1 MPRLTAE
8 LVASSPQFMNPLK
21 ERELDLRGNSIPAI
35 ENLGAARVRGFHLY
49 LLRPW
54 PAFLVFLSLC
64 RSCFAWFNHPLLIMV
79 FLWYN
84 LTLQDQ
90 FDCID
95 FTDNEIRRLENFP
108 RMPRLRT
115 LLLSNNNITRI
126 SPEIGSQIP
135 NVETVMLTHN
145 AIVNLSDIDGLS
157 ALVKLKK
164 LDLRENNITKQSNY
178 RLYVAARLPSLKW
191 LDFEKIKDSERVEGL
206 KLFKAELVKS
216 DEALK
221 ANPIAAAERKAL
233 SPAEIASIKAAI
245 AGAKTLAEVERL
257 EGQLREGVVPGRT

>member
-1 MPRLTAE
+1 MLPCL
-8 LVASSPQFMNPLK
+8 LCILLK
-21 ERELDLRGNSIPAI
+21 VILII
-35 ENLGAARVRGFHLY
+35 
-49 LLRPW
+49 LL
-54 PAFLVFLSLC
+54 L
-64 RSCFAWFNHPLLIMV
+64 
-79 FLWYN
+79 
-84 LTLQDQ
+84 LQDQ

-135 NVETVMLTHN
+135 NIETVMLTHN

-157 ALVKLKK
+157 ALSKLKK
-164 LDLRENNITKQSNY
+164 LDLRENNITKQPNY

-191 LDFEKIKDSERVEGL
+191 LDFDKIKDTERKEGL
-206 KLFKAELVKS
+206 KIFKAELLKS

-221 ANPIAAAERKAL
+221 ANPIAPAERKAL

-245 AGAKTLAEVERL
+245 AGAKTLAEVEKL
-257 EGQLREGVVPGRT
+257 EAQLREGIVPDRA

>member
-1 MPRLTAE
+1 M
-8 LVASSPQFMNPLK
+8 
-21 ERELDLRGNSIPAI
+21 G
-35 ENLGAARVRGFHLY
+35 
-49 LLRPW
+49 
-54 PAFLVFLSLC
+54 
-64 RSCFAWFNHPLLIMV
+64 
-79 FLWYN
+79 
-84 LTLQDQ
+84 LQDQ

-135 NVETVMLTHN
+135 NVETIMLTHN

-157 ALVKLKK
+157 ALAKLKK
-164 LDLRENNITKQSNY
+164 LDLRENNITKQPSY

-191 LDFEKIKDSERVEGL
+191 LDFEKIKDSERKEGL
-206 KLFKAELVKS
+206 KLFKAELIKS

-221 ANPIAAAERKAL
+221 ANPIAPAERKAL

-245 AGAKTLAEVERL
+245 AGAKTLVEVEKL
-257 EGQLREGVVPGRT
+257 EAQLREGIVPERA

>member
-1 MPRLTAE
+1 MPC
-8 LVASSPQFMNPLK
+8 
-21 ERELDLRGNSIPAI
+21 
-35 ENLGAARVRGFHLY
+35 ARVGF
-49 LLRPW
+49 
-54 PAFLVFLSLC
+54 
-64 RSCFAWFNHPLLIMV
+64 SCLDSCCSDIF
-79 FLWYN
+79 
-84 LTLQDQ
+84 LQDQ

-115 LLLSNNNITRI
+115 LLLSNNNIARI

-135 NVETVMLTHN
+135 NIETIMLTHN

-157 ALVKLKK
+157 ALSKLKK

-191 LDFEKIKDSERVEGL
+191 LDFEKIKDSERKEGL
-206 KLFKAELVKS
+206 KVFKAELVKS

-221 ANPIAAAERKAL
+221 ANPIAAAERKTL
-233 SPAEIASIKAAI
+233 TPSEIASIKAAI
-245 AGAKTLAEVERL
+245 ASAKTLAEVEKL
-257 EGQLREGVVPGRT
+257 EAQLREGIVPDRA